1 MDLRAIRSQTQ
12 GVFVSFH
19 HLDQYATTVSPITR
33 ATPTAR
39 VVGTVTLA
47 CGAALL
53 PLGAWI
59 PLLALFTLVV
69 FIAAVARLPARAII
83 ARMSG
88 PFAFVL
94 VASAGLLFLVPGNAV
109 GRIGP
114 VTISDAGL
122 QRFGFVL
129 GRATVALGA
138 AVVLVSTTTFP
149 QLLGAFRQLRLPV
162 VVTTSLALAYRLVYL
177 LVDEMERLQRAAKS
191 RNAGSGNA
199 SRRRL
204 LIGVTAAG
212 LARAFARG
220 ERTHRAMLARGYQG
234 EVVAL
239 ESLRWNAVQVVLLA
253 GLVVVV
259 LATVLLAH
267 GAR

>member
-1 MDLRAIRSQTQ
+1 M
-12 GVFVSFH
+12 SFH
-19 HLDQYATTVSPITR
+19 HLDQYATTASPITR

-39 VVGTVTLA
+39 LVGTATLA

-53 PLGAWI
+53 PLGAWAA
-59 PLLALFTLVV
+59 LLVLFTVVV
-69 FIAAVARLPARAII
+69 FLAGVARVPARAIV

-88 PFAFVL
+88 PFVFVL
-94 VASAGLLFLVPGNAV
+94 VASTGLLFLVPGEAV
-109 GRIGP
+109 ARIGAIT
-114 VTISDAGL
+114 VSDAGL
-122 QRFGFVL
+122 ERFGFVL

-149 QLLGAFRQLRLPV
+149 QLLSAFRQLRLPA
-162 VVTTSLALAYRLVYL
+162 VVTTSLALAYRLIYL

-191 RNAGSGNA
+191 RNAGAGAA

-204 LIGVTAAG
+204 LVGVTAAG

-220 ERTHRAMLARGYQG
+220 ERTHSAMLARGYRG

-239 ESLRWNAVQVVLLA
+239 ESLQWSARQVALLA
-253 GLVVVV
+253 GLIVVV
-259 LATVLLAH
+259 LATVISAHLL
-267 GAR
+267 R